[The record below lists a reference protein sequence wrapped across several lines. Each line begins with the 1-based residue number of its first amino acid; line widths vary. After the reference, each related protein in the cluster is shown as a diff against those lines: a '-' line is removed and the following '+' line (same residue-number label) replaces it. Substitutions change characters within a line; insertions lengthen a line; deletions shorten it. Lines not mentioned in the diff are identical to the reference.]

1 MSSSNLL
8 QVERS
13 DSNKYLSFKVLED
26 TYAVSIIRIKEI
38 LEYSENEPVIVPMMP
53 PMVGGV
59 INLRGRAVPIVDL
72 SQCLYQKSGNVSRKT
87 CVIVMEIN
95 SNRQQV
101 DVGVVVDAVS
111 EVMVINDTEIEPP
124 PVFADTIKTSFIHGM
139 GKVDDRF
146 VILLNIDQVFSSE
159 LQSFLGRH
167 NSNELLQVNE

>member
-1 MSSSNLL
+1 MSSNNLL
-8 QVERS
+8 QVARS

-124 PVFADTIKTSFIHGM
+124 PLFADTIKTSFIHGM

-159 LQSFLGRH
+159 LQAFLGQD
-167 NSNELLQVNE
+167 NCNELLQANK